1 MEPSGIIFA
10 ALDCDADVIEAWNR
24 WYDLEHTPPNIL
36 LDGVMLSHR
45 YVAPPPLHAARRCA
59 AGSPFGDGKATFLT
73 VYTLTGDPATAFAGM
88 TGLREQLVAQV
99 RMTFPDDK
107 KVVREGDVFASVD
120 ATPSAPTRLVPGDV
134 PFVGHTGLVVIQRR
148 GGDGAGRARAAS
160 LVELEPVHGVWSL
173 ESRNRPG
180 LELDL
185 VFVEGDAAAAA
196 ELLREQAPVP
206 AGVEVLVDA
215 PYDLITPLRYPWAD
229 SIRASDLPQTING

>member
-59 AGSPFGDGKATFLT
+59 EDSPFAGGQATFLT

-88 TGLREQLVAQV
+88 SGLREQLVAQG
-99 RMTFPDDK
+99 RMAFPDDK
-107 KVVREGDVFASVD
+107 KVVREGDVFAAVV

-148 GGDGAGRARAAS
+148 GDAQAGRKRAAS
-160 LVELEPVHGVWSL
+160 LAELEPVHGVWSL

-196 ELLREQAPVP
+196 ELLRQDAPVP
-206 AGVEVLVDA
+206 AGVDVLVDA
-215 PYDLITPLRYPWAD
+215 PFDLIIPLRYPWAD
-229 SIRASDLPQTING
+229 DIRASDLPQTISG

>member
-1 MEPSGIIFA
+1 MQPSGIIFA
-10 ALDCDADVIEAWNR
+10 ALDCDADVIEDWNR

-45 YVAPPPLHAARRCA
+45 YVSPPNLHAARRCA
-59 AGSPFGDGKATFLT
+59 PESPFAGGRATFLT

-88 TGLREQLVAQV
+88 SGLREQLVAQG
-99 RMTFPDDK
+99 RMAFPDDK
-107 KVVREGDVFASVD
+107 KAVREGDVFTSVA
-120 ATPSAPTRLVPGDV
+120 ATPSAPTRLVPDDV

-148 GGDGAGRARAAS
+148 GDLAAGREQAAS
-160 LVELEPVHGVWSL
+160 LVDLDPVHGVWTLASHH
-173 ESRNRPG
+173 RDG

-196 ELLREQAPVP
+196 EQIRAAAPTP

-215 PYDLITPLRYPWAD
+215 PYDVIDKLRYPWAD
-229 SIRASDLPQTING
+229 AIRASDLPQTING